1 MEEKLARQTS
11 QIEELSQSRVHQ
23 AKQLAEAR
31 QKVQASLTKER
42 GEMDKIEGELKTARK
57 ELEKIKEKSKEV
69 SYYKNSQLLK
79 KFKQFLFLL

>member
-1 MEEKLARQTS
+1 MEDRLARQTS

-42 GEMDKIEGELKTARK
+42 DEMDKLEGELKMARK
-57 ELEKIKEKSKEV
+57 ELENVKEKSKEV
-69 SYYKNSQLLK
+69 SCCYQNI
-79 KFKQFLFLL
+79 QFLKFIKFL

>member
-1 MEEKLARQTS
+1 MEERLARQTS

-42 GEMDKIEGELKTARK
+42 DEMDKLEGELKMARK
-57 ELEKIKEKSKEV
+57 ELENVKEKSKEV
-69 SYYKNSQLLK
+69 SCYQMSNLNIF
-79 KFKQFLFLL
+79 KFL